1 MSNMPSVPEPDKTS
15 VLSLDYKTAAMLSYL
30 PVCGANLILSVVWL
44 ATEPKSNTKLRFY
57 AMQQTIL
64 SVSFIALGLI
74 VGIVTMLLGWI
85 PIIGA
90 LVGLLGLAW
99 MLAVGAY
106 FVANFFGM
114 YQLYQGNEFRIPY
127 IADMAEQYCSK

>member
-15 VLSLDYKTAAMLSYL
+15 VLNLDYKTAAILSYL

-44 ATEPKSNTKLRFY
+44 CTEPKSNSKLRFY
-57 AMQQTIL
+57 AMQQAIL
-64 SVSFIALGLI
+64 SGAFIAVGII
-74 VGIVTMLLGWI
+74 VGISSFMLAMI

-90 LVGLLGLAW
+90 LAGLFGLAW
-99 MLAVGAY
+99 MIAVGAY
-106 FVANFFGM
+106 VLANVYGM

-127 IADMAEQYCSK
+127 IADMAEQYSSK

>member
-30 PVCGANLILSVVWL
+30 PVCGANLILSIVWL
-44 ATEPKSNTKLRFY
+44 VTEPKSNAKLRFY
-57 AMQQTIL
+57 AMQQAIL
-64 SVSFIALGLI
+64 SGSFIVLGLI
-74 VGIVTMLLGWI
+74 VAISSLLLGWI

-99 MLAVGAY
+99 MLAVLAY
-106 FVANFFGM
+106 IGVNLYGM
-114 YQLYQGNEFRIPY
+114 YQLYQGSEFRIPY
-127 IADMAEQYCSK
+127 IADMAEQYSK